1 MVLWMSASR
10 FCLLSWQEGKKM
22 NVNPWRM
29 RKGSQKKEQNG
40 LHKFEKRGTSIPVF
54 LNCFRIGYRS
64 VTHRTFDHIIAFL
77 CTWHSH
83 IHADIQ
89 TAPQC
94 VCLADEDKFR
104 RIQCRLSRETL
115 PVELYHTRDC
125 AADWSCRLE
134 HILFFLPFGCLLCI
148 SLTWGQLAG
157 TDFAAELVLWTD
169 KKRDWGVLFICL
181 SGIGPTPSAILIAIH
196 FQEEVSLKVSPH
208 LSRFLVDS

>member
-134 HILFFLPFGCLLCI
+134 HILFFCLLAVCCVFPWRGVSWQVLTSQQ
-148 SLTWGQLAG
+148 SLCFEQI
-157 TDFAAELVLWTD
+157 
-169 KKRDWGVLFICL
+169 KR
-181 SGIGPTPSAILIAIH
+181 GIEVFCSSVY
-196 FQEEVSLKVSPH
+196 QE
-208 LSRFLVDS
+208 